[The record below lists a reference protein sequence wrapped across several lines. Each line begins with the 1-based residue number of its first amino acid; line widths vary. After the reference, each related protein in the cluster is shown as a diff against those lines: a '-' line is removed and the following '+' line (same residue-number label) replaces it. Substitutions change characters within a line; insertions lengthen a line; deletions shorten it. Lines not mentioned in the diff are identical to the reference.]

1 MSEIKEQFVTY
12 EIALKLKELGFDEP
26 CFGYY
31 TPMKYWMISTNPK
44 YNSEPHYIGPNW
56 CTEDMK
62 MRFMFVTNIFGDRDS
77 VVKNS
82 EFTKAIHNV
91 VVPLYSQVIDWCDSK
106 GYYINVT
113 RIFQWQPLPIKFL
126 GWCIHI
132 GTDNPEEELE
142 CNSYYISNF
151 YPTKKE
157 AINEA
162 ILKVIELKRIEISL
176 Y

>member
-62 MRFMFVTNIFGDRDS
+62 MRFMFVTNTFGDRDS

-91 VVPLYSQVIDWCDSK
+91 VVPLWQQVIDWIYNNYKILIYPHITPDKIMFWVVKS
-106 GYYINVT
+106 NVE
-113 RIFQWQPLPIKFL
+113 
-126 GWCIHI
+126 
-132 GTDNPEEELE
+132 D
-142 CNSYYISNF
+142 F
-151 YPTKKE
+151 YSKKE
-157 AINEA
+157 YAFLKAIKLCQKE
-162 ILKVIELKRIEISL
+162 K
-176 Y
+176 

>member
-1 MSEIKEQFVTY
+1 MSKVKEQFVSY

-31 TPMKYWMISTNPK
+31 TPMKEWMMAGTRLNPERHFHGCNWA
-44 YNSEPHYIGPNW
+44 NSDNSMY
-56 CTEDMK
+56 
-62 MRFMFVTNIFGDRDS
+62 FMYKQNSFGDRDS